1 MISGAGA
8 TALVMVLVR
17 AQSHHRQR
25 PGSASMHAQQ
35 AFAHHTT
42 KPCSATTLAQ
52 KTCAHYTQ
60 RHCSASMHA
69 PCTCTHPLT
78 TEILAGTLQGGRRRL
93 CHVVQR
99 GSRRTTRALSK
110 QLEPVLLQTHA
121 RTRVCTYIVT
131 KHTLAHCH
139 VYLLVCLRSN
149 ARWHDQRKQLQT
161 QW

>member
-25 PGSASMHAQQ
+25 LGSASMHAQQ

-42 KPCSATTLAQ
+42 KP
-52 KTCAHYTQ
+52 
-60 RHCSASMHA
+60 
-69 PCTCTHPLT
+69 
-78 TEILAGTLQGGRRRL
+78 

-139 VYLLVCLRSN
+139 VYLLVRLRSN
-149 ARWHDQRKQLQT
+149 ARWHDQRKQLQHSGDSYET
-161 QW
+161 KEHMRISTRNSMFSREAKRHVPLDLV